1 MAFNVCN
8 GSRKVGPVSELETVD
23 VGSLCVFNNLSYGG
37 SANMSARGVWRSP
50 LISSLFT
57 SHKYMISVFTQITN
71 RFIEC
76 KQLELVIFLNWSIY
90 CCFFRNCVNTLCW
103 CVVLNL
109 LFLLTN
115 YTKTI
120 NILSSSLRLPV
131 YW

>member
-76 KQLELVIFLNWSIY
+76 KQLKLVIFFKLIDI
-90 CCFFRNCVNTLCW
+90 
-103 CVVLNL
+103 L
-109 LFLLTN
+109 LFF
-115 YTKTI
+115 
-120 NILSSSLRLPV
+120 
-131 YW
+131 